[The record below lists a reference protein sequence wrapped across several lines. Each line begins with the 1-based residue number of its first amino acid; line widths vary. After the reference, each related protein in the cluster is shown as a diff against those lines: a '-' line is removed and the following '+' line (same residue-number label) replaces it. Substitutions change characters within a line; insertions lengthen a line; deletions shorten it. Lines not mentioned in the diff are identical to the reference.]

1 MKKITPWL
9 LLLTLVLG
17 MVLPNSE
24 ASASTDQGT
33 NGTNER
39 TILNFNN
46 NWGFYLGD
54 LTGAEAP
61 AFDDSK
67 FANITIPHTMR
78 LEKKHAN
85 GAQSVYQGIGWYR
98 NYFTVDE
105 QYRGK
110 TINIDFEGV
119 MIDSDIYLNGEKVFT
134 RNGGY
139 VGFSVDITNK
149 VNYGQ
154 TNVLAVKVSSVD
166 NPDTPPGKPDAGLD
180 YHYFGGIYRDVK
192 MRITNNLHI
201 SDALQADKTASG
213 GVFVTYPQVT
223 SSSATVNVKTH
234 VVNADTVAAQAKVIS
249 KLVDKN
255 GNVVA
260 QGETNPTSI
269 AASGDN
275 QFNQN
280 LTVANPSLWSPD
292 SPYLYSL
299 VSEVYNDSSLVDS
312 MTTKVGVRTIE
323 FKPDG
328 FYLNGQKTFIRGA
341 NRHQQ
346 YQNIGDAASDSM
358 QYRDALQ
365 MKADGF
371 NAVRAAHYPND
382 PAFLDAADEIGLLV
396 VECQPGWQNWTD
408 STTFYDLTLRD
419 TREMIRRDR
428 NRPSVVLWEAA
439 LNETPTAPA
448 SWNDAV
454 TKIAHAEYPGNQM
467 YTANDNGLHGEYYEV
482 NYKGVNTNWQAD
494 PSKWTDYAPN
504 KAFLTRE
511 WGDWGDSSRAL
522 RVQGEAAITSAL
534 LNRQRMLNGDGY
546 SDWGGMDANARIAGY
561 FMWIW
566 NDHTRGSNS
575 VTAGAGSVDIDRYE
589 KYSYYW
595 LQSMQS
601 ARNPVYG
608 PMVYI
613 GSSYSSTSS
622 LNVNVFSNADSVKLY
637 QNNVLV
643 REITRAQAATDVPN
657 TVAKGG
663 SPIFKFTLS
672 QFVAG
677 ELRADAILDGQVVKT
692 HTVKTPGQANKLEI
706 EVRDRGIKPVADGSD
721 LIPVYFKVVDANG
734 TVVPTAANSVHI
746 AVTGQGQLVG
756 KGMPRI
762 GVEDQNVEAG
772 IGFAFVRASDI
783 SGDIQI
789 TATSEGL
796 TSATTTVS
804 TLPYQGQFVSV
815 AQHTPW
821 VGGVEKL
828 EPKEAFFKNIA
839 IGKPTTASSEQ
850 GGNPARNAVDNSES
864 TKWTANGSSLPQWL
878 QVDLGKN
885 YNLQGFQMLWEK
897 SDAVYKYYIEV
908 SKDGVNWTKVIDKS
922 TNTVKNGRETAMAD
936 TRGRYVK
943 ISIVGNITNNYWA
956 SLYEFKIVPSD
967 EQIPDEIITDN
978 AIDTIIASSE
988 TEAGRGT
995 DKLRDG
1001 DTNIGTG
1008 WLAKSNEMPQS
1019 VTVKF
1024 KTPQTIAGSR
1034 IFWEKDSNWYT
1045 YDLEV
1050 STDGVVWRKALD
1062 NYTVGGQQ
1070 FTPETFAKPFKNI
1083 NYVRVTIKDILA
1095 GGGFRVGF
1103 AELILYGQNYTM
1115 NSVMSFTAPAAITG
1129 LNIGTA
1135 KTAVAL
1141 GLPNTVAMVT
1151 NAYSVDANVTWNVDA
1166 TNYDPTVKTA
1176 QTFTVNGTVALPTDV
1191 ENPNNVPLTTSI
1203 SVTVNKIPSSQMTA
1217 TATSQ
1222 ETAGA
1227 NNAASMAIDGN
1238 PGTIWH
1244 TKWSGSDVLPQSI
1257 TLNLGGSYNINQV
1270 AYLPRQSGGT
1280 NGIITGYNVY
1290 VSTDGVSF
1298 TKVANGN
1305 WANDNVLKY
1314 ATFASTNASYVKLEA
1329 TAGNSGFATAA
1340 EIGVLAEPAVAPLV
1354 PKTVITGT
1362 ENVNAGQTFTL
1373 TMGLTDVTQ
1382 SVYQQVYAQDLKL
1395 HFDPTKLDFNSIT
1408 SVKDGFQVI
1417 DKDVS
1422 VPGTVRILAVGVGA
1436 SVPAQG
1442 DLLSIQ
1448 FTAKS
1453 INQATNTTISVDQ
1466 VKIANAQGNELQ
1478 VGEAS
1483 HEIQIAVTSIPVDKS
1498 LLNATIVSA
1507 QAKYDAAVEGN
1518 ENGKYAIGSKAQLQ
1532 SAIDAAKAAANDSN
1546 ASQQQ
1551 VDSAKAAL
1559 EAAIQVFESKKI
1571 TTDINGEGTGG
1582 TGSTTIGDLA
1592 IVAAAYGKEQG
1603 QEGWNEK
1610 ADVNHDGKVD
1620 IVDLAIVARE
1630 ILN

>member
-1 MKKITPWL
+1 M
-9 LLLTLVLG
+9 
-17 MVLPNSE
+17 
-24 ASASTDQGT
+24 
-33 NGTNER
+33 
-39 TILNFNN
+39 NFNN

-119 MIDSDIYLNGEKVFT
+119 MIDSDIYLNGEKVYT

-149 VNYGQ
+149 VKYGQ
-154 TNVLAVKVSSVD
+154 TNVLAVRVSSFD

-180 YHYFGGIYRDVK
+180 FHYFGGIYRDVK

-234 VVNADTVAAQAKVIS
+234 VVNADTVSAQAKVIS

-260 QGETNPTSI
+260 QGETDPTSI
-269 AASGDN
+269 AASGDY

-280 LTVANPSLWSPD
+280 LTVTNPSLWSPD

-299 VSEVYNDSSLVDS
+299 VSEVYNASSLVDS
-312 MTTKVGVRTIE
+312 TTTKVGVRTIQY
-323 FKPDG
+323 KPDG
-328 FYLNGQKTFIRGA
+328 LYINGQKIFIRGA

-358 QYRDALQ
+358 QYRDALL
-365 MKADGF
+365 MKEDGF

-396 VECQPGWQNWTD
+396 VECQPGWQNWTN
-408 STTFYDLTLRD
+408 TTKFYDLTLRD

-448 SWNDAV
+448 TWNQAV
-454 TKIAHAEYPGNQM
+454 TQIAHAEYPGNQM
-467 YTANDNGLHGEYYEV
+467 YTANDYGLHGEYYDV
-482 NYKGVNTNWQAD
+482 NYKGVDTNWQAD
-494 PSKWTDYAPN
+494 PSKWTDFAPN

-511 WGDWGDSSRAL
+511 WGDWGDGSRAL
-522 RVQGEAAITSAL
+522 RAQGEAAVTSAL

-546 SDWGGMDANARIAGY
+546 SDWGGMDANARIGGY
-561 FMWIW
+561 FMWVW

-575 VTAGAGSVDIDRYE
+575 VTAGAGTVDIDRYE
-589 KYSYYW
+589 KYGYYW

-608 PMVYI
+608 PMVFI
-613 GSSYSSTSS
+613 GSTYSSTSS

-643 REITRAQAATDVPN
+643 KEITRAQASTDVPN

-663 SPIFKFTLS
+663 SPIFKFTLP

-706 EVRDRGIKPVADGSD
+706 EVRDRGRKPVADGSD

-734 TVVPTAANSVHI
+734 TVVPNALNTIHI
-746 AVTGQGQLVG
+746 DVTGQGQLVG

-762 GVEDQNVEAG
+762 GVEDQTVEAG

-815 AQHTPW
+815 AQHIPW
-821 VGGVEKL
+821 VGGVEKF
-828 EPKEAFFKNIA
+828 EPKDSFYKNIA
-839 IGKPTTASSEQ
+839 VGKPITASSEQ
-850 GGNPARNAVDNSES
+850 PGNPPKNAVDNSES
-864 TKWTANGSSLPQWL
+864 TRWCADGSSLPQWL
-878 QVDLGKN
+878 QVDLGKT
-885 YNLQGFQMLWEK
+885 YSLQGFQMLWEK

-922 TNTVKNGRETAMAD
+922 TNTSKNGKETALAD
-936 TRGRYVK
+936 TRGRYVRL
-943 ISIVGNITNNYWA
+943 SVVGSITNNYWA
-956 SLYEFKIVPSD
+956 CLYEFKVIPSD
-967 EQIPDEIITDN
+967 EQIPDDIITDS
-978 AIDTIIASSE
+978 AIDSITASSE
-988 TEAGRGT
+988 TEDGRGT

-1050 STDGVVWRKALD
+1050 STDGVVWRKAID
-1062 NYTVGGQQ
+1062 NYQVGGQH
-1070 FTPETFAKPFKNI
+1070 FTPEAFAKPFKNI
-1083 NYVRVTIKDILA
+1083 NYVRVTIKDISA

-1103 AELILYGQNYTM
+1103 AELILYGQNYTIP
-1115 NSVMSFTAPAAITG
+1115 SDYGITAIKPLTVNTNQGIAPSLPT
-1129 LNIGTA
+1129 
-1135 KTAVAL
+1135 KVTAVYNDESEQA
-1141 GLPNTVAMVT
+1141 VAVVWDSIE
-1151 NAYSVDANVTWNVDA
+1151 AASYANVGEF
-1166 TNYDPTVKTA
+1166 TVQGTVSGTSIKATA
-1176 QTFTVNGTVALPTDV
+1176 Q
-1191 ENPNNVPLTTSI
+1191 
-1203 SVTVNKIPSSQMTA
+1203 VTVEPSVV
-1217 TATSQ
+1217 
-1222 ETAGA
+1222 
-1227 NNAASMAIDGN
+1227 
-1238 PGTIWH
+1238 P
-1244 TKWSGSDVLPQSI
+1244 VVPQ
-1257 TLNLGGSYNINQV
+1257 
-1270 AYLPRQSGGT
+1270 
-1280 NGIITGYNVY
+1280 
-1290 VSTDGVSF
+1290 
-1298 TKVANGN
+1298 
-1305 WANDNVLKY
+1305 
-1314 ATFASTNASYVKLEA
+1314 
-1329 TAGNSGFATAA
+1329 
-1340 EIGVLAEPAVAPLV
+1340 
-1354 PKTVITGT
+1354 TVITGA
-1362 ENVNAGQTFTL
+1362 EKVNSGQTFNL
-1373 TMGLTDVTQ
+1373 TIGLTGVTQ
-1382 SVYQQVYAQDLKL
+1382 SVNQQVYAQDLTL
-1395 HFDPTKLDFNSIT
+1395 QYDPASVQFDSVT
-1408 SVKDGFQVI
+1408 SLKDGFQVI
-1417 DKDVS
+1417 DQKETA
-1422 VPGTVRILAVGVGA
+1422 PGHIRIVAASVGA
-1436 SVPAQG
+1436 NVPAQG
-1442 DLLSIQ
+1442 DLLTIK

-1453 INQATNTTISVDQ
+1453 VTEATNTTISVDH

-1478 VGEAS
+1478 VGGAS
-1483 HEIQIAVTSIPVDKS
+1483 REIQITVPTIPVDKS
-1498 LLNATIVSA
+1498 LLNATIASA

-1518 ENGKYAIGSKAQLQ
+1518 GDGLYAIGSKAQLQ
-1532 SAIDAAKAAANDSN
+1532 SAIDAAKSAANNSN
-1546 ASQQQ
+1546 ATQLQ
-1551 VDSAKAAL
+1551 VDSAKVAL
-1559 EAAIQVFESKKI
+1559 EAAVQVFESKKI
-1571 TTDINGEGTGG
+1571 TADINGGG
-1582 TGSTTIGDLA
+1582 VSIGDLA
-1592 IVAAAYGKEQG
+1592 SVAAAYGKQQG
-1603 QEGWNEK
+1603 QAGWNEK

-1620 IVDLAIVARE
+1620 IVDLAIVAKA